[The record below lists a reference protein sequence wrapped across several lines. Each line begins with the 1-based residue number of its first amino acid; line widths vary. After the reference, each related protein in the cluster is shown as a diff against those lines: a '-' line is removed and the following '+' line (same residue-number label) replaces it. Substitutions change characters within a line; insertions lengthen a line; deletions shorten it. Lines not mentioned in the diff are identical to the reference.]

1 MAGLSRRY
9 RQRAA
14 DCGPHRGGR
23 PRVHG
28 GQPGPADHPAPA
40 QQAALLQNIIGDRN
54 TRVAGRKSSS
64 WYRFIY
70 STAVSTNSRS
80 RFYLCPT
87 SLTVLNC
94 RFCSVEY
101 SGLVESDIWA
111 VVFYL
116 LLLHAVQT

>member
-1 MAGLSRRY
+1 MRNTKRELNDIRFEFQPSKVGLAGRHDNLSASESNGCCVAGLSRRY

-70 STAVSTNSRS
+70 
-80 RFYLCPT
+80 
-87 SLTVLNC
+87 
-94 RFCSVEY
+94 Y
-101 SGLVESDIWA
+101 SFFNKL
-111 VVFYL
+111 
-116 LLLHAVQT
+116 